1 MQHDRLQEIRRR
13 YRTIRQVIKEF
24 AQTLQLLII
33 SFIIIAILYV
43 LLLVFLYF
51 TS

>member
-24 AQTLQLLII
+24 AQTLLLLII

-43 LLLVFLYF
+43 ILYYY
-51 TS
+51 